1 MHSHLMF
8 SESDLMTIHEN
19 LMKKYDAK
27 TILKRQKILNDVFD
41 KKNEVS
47 ISGEEEKVFLDD
59 KEDKLQKSV
68 DENDVSKNHEE
79 DKVSLSDA
87 EDKVT
92 KGNHEGKI
100 SKNDNEDSA
109 RERDDGRARANKEM
123 EAAEELVMKLNVLVM
138 LALKAPYDVPL
149 DNMQLLYVITFYTLG
164 QCLCTSVRLNSGRYL
179 IAGILDVVLERI
191 GLTGPTCSDTTL

>member
-1 MHSHLMF
+1 MMLINQSYVVFGNDISNVLSIIIVEPMASMHSHLMF

-123 EAAEELVMKLNVLVM
+123 EAAEELVMKLNVLYEELNTLNNHM
-138 LALKAPYDVPL
+138 LDLKE
-149 DNMQLLYVITFYTLG
+149 
-164 QCLCTSVRLNSGRYL
+164 RLML
-179 IAGILDVVLERI
+179 
-191 GLTGPTCSDTTL
+191 

>member
-1 MHSHLMF
+1 MAYSRSFMFLGVILFVILSTQVLDANHVPEPSNTKPMASMHSHLMF

-123 EAAEELVMKLNVLVM
+123 EELITKLNVLYEELNTLNNHM
-138 LALKAPYDVPL
+138 SDLQERLMPL
-149 DNMQLLYVITFYTLG
+149 
-164 QCLCTSVRLNSGRYL
+164 
-179 IAGILDVVLERI
+179 
-191 GLTGPTCSDTTL
+191 